1 MTVPEPDFLSLRLEA
16 LLDAVAA
23 RTPAP
28 GGGSVSAL
36 AVALAAGL
44 VEMAA
49 RFSERPWPEAPTAAA
64 RAATLRERA
73 AMLASEDAAA
83 YEAVLASRGAE
94 AAAQALEH
102 AAAVPLELASLAAEV
117 AALAADAARHGNPNL
132 RGDAAAGAAL
142 AEAGARAA
150 ARLVEINLRG
160 RPEDGRPARA
170 AAWAADAA
178 EAARRAFAAGDSL

>member
-1 MTVPEPDFLSLRLEA
+1 VTVPEPDFPSLRLDA

-36 AVALAAGL
+36 TVALAAGL

-49 RFSERPWPEAPTAAA
+49 RFSDGLWPDAGAAAA
-64 RAATLRERA
+64 RCALMRERA
-73 AMLASEDAAA
+73 VALASEDAAA
-83 YEAVLASRGAE
+83 YEAVLAARDAE
-94 AAAQALEH
+94 AAKALEH
-102 AAAVPLELASLAAEV
+102 AAEVPLELAKLAADV

-142 AEAGARAA
+142 AEAAARAA
-150 ARLVEINLRG
+150 AHLVAINLRA
-160 RPEDGRPARA
+160 RPEDVRPARA
-170 AAWAADAA
+170 AGFSAEAADAA
-178 EAARRAFAAGDSL
+178 ARAFAAGG